1 MCHEIIFID
10 EVAKRI
16 GLSVSTVNRYLALR
30 RKGQGGFPL
39 PISPSGGKGR
49 WLASDVD
56 RYIESLATINTTDH
70 VVFKRHRDKEYQKR
84 QDAARATLRRHGIDR
99 PQRKEV

>member
-1 MCHEIIFID
+1 MSHEIIFIG

-16 GLSVSTVNRYLALR
+16 GLSVSTVNRNLALR
-30 RKGQGGFPL
+30 RKGQGDFPL

-56 RYIESLATINTTDH
+56 RYVELLSTVNAADQ
-70 VVFKRHRDKEYQKR
+70 VPFKRQGDKEYQKR

-99 PQRKEV
+99 PQRKEA